1 MKKRHLLIASNLLSL
16 LVGIGCG
23 ADDPAPG
30 VAEGPG
36 GDSTGTAGSGGSG
49 TSTGAMG
56 GGMPI
61 GDASG
66 AGGRGSGGDAL
77 ASSGGMAGIKS
88 AAGGAAGS
96 TGGNAM
102 GLAGAVGCGG
112 AMGAGGARSAG
123 TVGEWTNVTPASINL
138 TGSAFN
144 GDNFGVQ
151 DVLVDPARPSDL
163 FVFVC
168 HQGVYK
174 STDYGLTWAK
184 VNTGTNGA
192 MIDSGKPWGEGID
205 SNRCRD
211 PNTPPTL
218 YSAGSQGSFWKS
230 IDGGVNWTK
239 HTLPEDGKARSQD
252 AYDVDVDPND
262 GKHLIVGFHEEPGL
276 VESTDGGETW
286 RSVTFA
292 AGMASGTSWYPFF
305 IDTGVAATT
314 RTTWLMISQTTAT
327 TGTWRTTN
335 SGATWTKVEGNEH
348 PHGQSQIFQ
357 YKGVVYMAGVY
368 GTNGW
373 GVYRSTD
380 FGATWTHLG
389 SGAAQGVIYGTP
401 NYIYAQASG
410 AVGNGTIDQSQ
421 SERAAQPGTTWAT
434 WTAPMMSN
442 GPKRAAVTYD
452 GTHYIIVGGNWN
464 AGIWRFVEP

>member
-1 MKKRHLLIASNLLSL
+1 MGPQLLLLL
-16 LVGIGCG
+16 LGIGCAAGESDPSG
-23 ADDPAPG
+23 A
-30 VAEGPG
+30 E
-36 GDSTGTAGSGGSG
+36 GSGGASAMMAGNGGTGTTSG
-49 TSTGAMG
+49 SMG
-56 GGMPI
+56 GASGI
-61 GDASG
+61 GGAGG
-66 AGGRGSGGDAL
+66 AGGRGAGGDAT
-77 ASSGGMAGIKS
+77 ASGGMGGVKSGAGGASGSSGGNATGT
-88 AAGGAAGS
+88 GGAMACAGPP
-96 TGGNAM
+96 GGGGAS
-102 GLAGAVGCGG
+102 AGAVGQW
-112 AMGAGGARSAG
+112 S
-123 TVGEWTNVTPASINL
+123 NVTPGSISL
-138 TGSAFN
+138 VGSAYG

-163 FVFVC
+163 YVFVC

-174 STDYGLTWAK
+174 STDYGLTYAK
-184 VNTGTNGA
+184 VNTGTNGT
-192 MIDSGKPWGEGID
+192 MIDSGKPWGEGIH

-218 YSAGSQGSFWKS
+218 YSAGSQGGFWKS

-239 HTLPEDGKARSQD
+239 HNLPDDGKPRPQD

-292 AGMASGTSWYPFF
+292 SGMNSGTSWYPFF

-327 TGTWRTTN
+327 TGTWRTTD
-335 SGATWTKVEGNEH
+335 SGASWTKVEGNEH

-401 NYIYAQASG
+401 KYIYAQASG

-434 WTAPMMSN
+434 WSEPAMSN

-464 AGIWRFVEP
+464 AGIWRYVEP